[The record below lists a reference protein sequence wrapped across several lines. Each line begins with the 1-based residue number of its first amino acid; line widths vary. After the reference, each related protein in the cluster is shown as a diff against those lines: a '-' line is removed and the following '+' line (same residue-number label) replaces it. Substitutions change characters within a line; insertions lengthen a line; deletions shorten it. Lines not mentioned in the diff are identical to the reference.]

1 MQHQKNTDEKLE
13 CIVNDWM
20 EIKKEN
26 MALKELLKECDD

>member
-20 EIKKEN
+20 EIKEEN
-26 MALKELLKECDD
+26 TTLKKLLKEYDD